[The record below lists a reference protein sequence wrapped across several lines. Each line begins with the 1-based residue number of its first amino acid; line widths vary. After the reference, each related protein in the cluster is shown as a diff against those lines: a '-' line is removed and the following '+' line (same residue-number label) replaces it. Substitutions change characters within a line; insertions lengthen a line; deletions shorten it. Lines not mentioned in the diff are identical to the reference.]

1 MSDNILKTFKEGSNV
16 FENFRKTQKEV
27 GNMFLFG
34 DMTDKIMLLIYKI
47 YHENIIRLL
56 LNQDIS
62 NPNNSEFM
70 MGILQLNDDSIYV
83 TISEEPDEDTKYGE
97 KMQTLYS
104 ILKQTNVD
112 VTMPEPDM
120 REKPRTVSG
129 WRIPLSAGNDKY
141 ESKVII

>member
-1 MSDNILKTFKEGSNV
+1 
-16 FENFRKTQKEV
+16 
-27 GNMFLFG
+27 
-34 DMTDKIMLLIYKI
+34 
-47 YHENIIRLL
+47 
-56 LNQDIS
+56 
-62 NPNNSEFM
+62 M
-70 MGILQLNDDSIYV
+70 MGILQLKDDSIYV

-129 WRIPLSAGNDKY
+129 WRIPLSAGNYKY
-141 ESKVII
+141 ESKVITKSGLSKFKDYGEKMLFDNDIISKEEPYIAPNYKYNYNK